1 MALIQRP
8 EAGTA
13 PASRMIRAGSPAC
26 PDGKKRGFMPDVR
39 RLALLSLLL
48 CAAVLTGSAQG
59 NSAQNPGRAVLG
71 VFSWQ
76 RTNASDEKAARALF
90 ETLAEVGAGEVYQ
103 VLGGKTA
110 PSFWERAGELRIA
123 VYALAGRPEWGL
135 DTNARQM
142 IRQVDSTAKLMAQM
156 GGDGPVGLMLDVEPY
171 LTKAFRKD
179 PERTM
184 EKYLTAMKKA
194 YARAR
199 EKGVFLI
206 LCIPHFYDAIGHA
219 GVLDALIR
227 EACDAVAVMNYQ
239 KEDETGQIKT
249 EMEASRQAGKR
260 LIHIYEL
267 QRPGLHDLTES
278 NTYYTDGLPAVW
290 ESSEKLRAFFDYA
303 GLSFALHDIT
313 ALREVI
319 AR

>member
-1 MALIQRP
+1 
-8 EAGTA
+8 
-13 PASRMIRAGSPAC
+13 
-26 PDGKKRGFMPDVR
+26 MPDVR
-39 RLALLSLLL
+39 RLALLTFFL
-48 CAAVLTGSAQG
+48 CAAFLAGSAED
-59 NSAQNPGRAVLG
+59 GRAPAAGPAGPG

-123 VYALAGRPEWGL
+123 VYVLAGRPEWGL
-135 DTNARQM
+135 ETNARQM
-142 IRQVDSTAKLMAQM
+142 IRQVDSTAKLMTQM
-156 GGDGPVGLMLDVEPY
+156 GGDGPAGLMLDVEPY
-171 LTKAFRKD
+171 TTSAYKKN
-179 PERTM
+179 PEKTM
-184 EKYLTAMKKA
+184 ETYLSAMRKT

-199 EKGVFLI
+199 EKGVPLI

-219 GVLDALIR
+219 DVLDALIR
-227 EACDAVAVMNYQ
+227 ETCDAVAVMNYQ
-239 KEDETGQIKT
+239 KEDEAGQIKT
-249 EMEASRQAGKR
+249 EMAAARQAGKR

-290 ESSEKLRAFFDYA
+290 ESSERLRAFFDYE